1 MKKILGLLLL
11 VLVLSGC
18 TEGMKRELKSINS
31 NFSGGLNRVVSVY
44 SYNGDLLRE
53 YEGKLDVQLSEG
65 GKVMF
70 DLNGKRIMLYNVV
83 VVVEEK

>member
-1 MKKILGLLLL
+1 MKKILGLLGL
-11 VLVLSGC
+11 VVMLSGC

-83 VVVEEK
+83 VVVEER